1 MKLIP
6 YKDGYLVEFGQVLL
20 HPLIAQELSKLNF
33 DDEALSP
40 YSSLLTLLNWH
51 LATPH
56 SRLAA
61 WWSAECEADLHDMFS
76 KLTLMA
82 KGEAVSGSIK
92 FPPPTAKFVFATP
105 VTKLESCSDKK
116 VIEVL
121 QQMFLPYQLAD
132 STFVKVSY
140 EDS

>member
-6 YKDGYLVEFGQVLL
+6 YKDGYLVEFGDVLV
-20 HPLIAQELSKLNF
+20 HPLIAQELSNLNF
-33 DDEALSP
+33 DETVSP
-40 YSSLLTLLNWH
+40 YSSLLTLLNCH

-61 WWSAECEADLHDMFS
+61 WWSAECEADLHDMFC
-76 KLTLMA
+76 KLTLLA

-105 VTKLESCSDKK
+105 VTTLESCSDKK
-116 VIEVL
+116 VTEVL
-121 QQMFLPYQLAD
+121 QQMFLPYQLAN

>member
-33 DDEALSP
+33 DDEAVAP

-51 LATPH
+51 LATPS

-76 KLTLMA
+76 KLTLLA

-92 FPPPTAKFVFATP
+92 FPPTD
-105 VTKLESCSDKK
+105 SK
-116 VIEVL
+116 VRFRNPCHYARIL
-121 QQMFLPYQLAD
+121 Q
-132 STFVKVSY
+132 
-140 EDS
+140 